1 MKIGKI
7 ELTKTPQTFE
17 LGKNI
22 KINQNGITPI
32 FIHKKIISIVK
43 NVEICSVIRKCIILQ
58 QLMIPIKNKKKNLEA
73 TVEEMRN
80 FAFAYIEKYAPSKQQ
95 LKTYLLKKY
104 LKVKVPSVNKSNI
117 SDLINAVL
125 EDLEKTK
132 FINDKFYSNSKAKS
146 LIQRGSSIN
155 KIRSYLFSK
164 GVKDKYIKTTLDEI
178 IANNEDQ
185 DFFSAIKV
193 CKKKRIGPARDEN
206 NRPLFFKKDIGI
218 LARSG
223 FDFETSKRVMD
234 LEKNEYLKII
244 NLL

>member
-1 MKIGKI
+1 
-7 ELTKTPQTFE
+7 
-17 LGKNI
+17 
-22 KINQNGITPI
+22 
-32 FIHKKIISIVK
+32 
-43 NVEICSVIRKCIILQ
+43 
-58 QLMIPIKNKKKNLEA
+58 MIPIKNKKKNLEA

-80 FAFAYIEKYAPSKQQ
+80 FSFAYIEKYAPSKQQ

-104 LKVKVPSVNKSNI
+104 LKAKIPSINKSNI
-117 SDLINAVL
+117 TDLINVVL

-155 KIRSYLFSK
+155 KIRNYLLSK
-164 GVKDKYIKTTLDEI
+164 GINDKYVTKTLDEI
-178 IANNEDQ
+178 KANNEDQ
-185 DFFSAIKV
+185 DFFSAIKL

-206 NRPLFFKKDIGI
+206 NRPLFYKKDIGV